1 MSGHVQTRCEQ
12 PPWGSGIRAV
22 AGSKKGGASY
32 NLWLHPLTEHATKDG
47 QAVSTPFW
55 PTGFVHEYTRSKP
68 GLLFITRQSEVKV
81 RHPGTI
87 KAMGEIF
94 GAHSRKTEITAIPG
108 HLKTFGEHG
117 ESPSHKSLG
126 SPGPTVFGRGQRAN
140 DVPRSKR
147 VTETNVKRH
156 KEQSGTGG
164 SQFHSK
170 RPNKAKAALEA
181 PSRLNVRSYD
191 GWRY

>member
-1 MSGHVQTRCEQ
+1 MNKR
-12 PPWGSGIRAV
+12 RR
-22 AGSKKGGASY
+22 AGSTRKALESGRKNLQAKNPENSGAGIAALFFTKITEAPKGAQYGTLKISLGA
-32 NLWLHPLTEHATKDG
+32 
-47 QAVSTPFW
+47 
-55 PTGFVHEYTRSKP
+55 
-68 GLLFITRQSEVKV
+68 KV
-81 RHPGTI
+81 TNNTHPGTI